1 MNKIKTIL
9 LNFWK
14 EIKDECYWTF
24 IGLITGALFSFMLTN
39 SAWETRLS
47 KHNDE
52 VRLENVRHFIE
63 HPSAYKLDTLYRK
76 SNDTLFID
84 TIKVNYK

>member
-1 MNKIKTIL
+1 MGL
-9 LNFWK
+9 L
-14 EIKDECYWTF
+14 
-24 IGLITGALFSFMLTN
+24 TGAMITFMLTN
-39 SAWETRLS
+39 SAWESSIARHE
-47 KHNDE
+47 KE

-63 HPSAYKLDTLYRK
+63 HPSMYKLDTLYRK